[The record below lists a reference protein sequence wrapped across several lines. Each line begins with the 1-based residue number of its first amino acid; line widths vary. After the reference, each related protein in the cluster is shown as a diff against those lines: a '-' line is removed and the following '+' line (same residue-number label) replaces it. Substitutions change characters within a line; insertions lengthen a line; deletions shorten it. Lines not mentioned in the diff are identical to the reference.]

1 MVFDMNNLTFLD
13 TAFQEFQCQ
22 LIQGRGCGDS
32 FSGLDCATDDNFVN
46 YTCELNIDIQNETAY
61 TCSACNTTDV
71 GGNNTLCAPFLKLNM
86 VTIIFE
92 SALKNLWLRLPSLFC
107 DLDTLFCYTETRN
120 RTLYIDAFNE
130 TSVLS
135 AVETFQCS
143 YDFRNITEKV
153 VDKAGYDWSFLF
165 VIVFIIAGGVGNI
178 LVCLAVCLDKRLQNV
193 TNYFLLSLAI
203 ADLLVSLFVM
213 PMGAIPGFLGYW
225 PLGVVWCNVYVT
237 CDVLACSASIMHMC
251 FISIGRYLGIRN
263 PLKSRHHSTKRV
275 VVIKIALVWLLSM
288 FVSSSITVLGLI
300 NRSNIM
306 PTPDLCVINNRLFWI
321 FGSLV
326 AFYIPMLTMVVS
338 FALTV
343 QLLKRQAR
351 LAATP
356 VPGGTQRRQC
366 GGFDNGPSQGVRRV
380 GVRSSPDLSPNRTV
394 SRQLTWRIT
403 STSRTQRNKVGMSVS
418 HPQLSY
424 MNGCGGTGSSG
435 QRRGRD
441 VATQTPPSIA
451 AETRRARLRP
461 LKLTLAAPNALTL
474 RFLAN
479 RKKGRSLSANAV
491 ANEQKATKVLGLVF
505 FTFVL
510 CWAPFFLLNI
520 LFAACP
526 ACIVPEHVVDICL
539 WLGYVSSTI
548 NPIIYTVFNRTFRA
562 AFLRLLR
569 CHCTRRGRCTRYRS
583 TGSTRGASQLCAR
596 SALPLA
602 ISLRPSALAPQS
614 PAAPDTTETVLIEQ
628 PIGNFNIRRSIV
640 STLGI
645 SDSEA

>member
-1 MVFDMNNLTFLD
+1 MDMTNITFLD
-13 TAFQEFQCQ
+13 TALQEFQCR
-22 LIQGRGCGDS
+22 LIRGRGCGETS
-32 FSGLDCATDDNFVN
+32 TGLDCGTDGITLN
-46 YTCELNIDIQNETAY
+46 YTCQLNIDIQNETSY
-61 TCSACNTTDV
+61 TCFTCNGSNASSND
-71 GGNNTLCAPFLKLNM
+71 TLCSPVLKLSLM
-86 VTIIFE
+86 TIIFE
-92 SALKNLWLRLPSLFC
+92 SALKSLWLRIPTFDFC
-107 DLDTLFCYTETRN
+107 DLDSLLCFSETHN
-120 RTLYIDAFNE
+120 RTLYIDVAND
-130 TSVLS
+130 TSVLDV
-135 AVETFQCS
+135 VETFQCN
-143 YDFRNITEKV
+143 YDFRNVTETALGGKV
-153 VDKAGYDWSFLF
+153 GYDWSFLF
-165 VIVFIIAGGVGNI
+165 VILFIVAGGVGNI

-213 PMGAIPGFLGYW
+213 PMGAIPGFLG
-225 PLGVVWCNVYVT
+225 
-237 CDVLACSASIMHMC
+237 
-251 FISIGRYLGIRN
+251 
-263 PLKSRHHSTKRV
+263 
-275 VVIKIALVWLLSM
+275 
-288 FVSSSITVLGLI
+288 LI
-300 NRSNIM
+300 NRTNIM
-306 PTPDLCVINNRLFWI
+306 PTPELCVINNRLFWI

-366 GGFDNGPSQGVRRV
+366 GGYDNGPTQGMRRI

-394 SRQLTWRIT
+394 TRQLTWRIT
-403 STSRTQRNKVGMSVS
+403 SAARNQRNKVGMSVS

-424 MNGCGGTGSSG
+424 MNGCGGPGSG
-435 QRRGRD
+435 PRRGRD

-461 LKLTLAAPNALTL
+461 LRLTLATPNALTLRYGCGYTAQRRGCDVASQTPSSIAAETRRARLGPLKLTLVSPNALTL

-583 TGSTRGASQLCAR
+583 VGSTRGASQLCAR

-602 ISLRPSALAPQS
+602 ISLRPSGIPTSS
-614 PAAPDTTETVLIEQ
+614 PAAPETTETVLIE
-628 PIGNFNIRRSIV
+628 PPLGEFNIRY
-640 STLGI
+640 
-645 SDSEA
+645 

>member
-1 MVFDMNNLTFLD
+1 MTNFSTVNPTLD
-13 TAFQEFQCQ
+13 DLKCQ
-22 LIQGRGCGDS
+22 LISTGSCVNETLS
-32 FSGLDCATDDNFVN
+32 SGLECISDANSID
-46 YTCELNIDIQNETAY
+46 YSCELNLYFQDETSY
-61 TCSACNTTDV
+61 NCFQCSNNSLDKKSNNTSCNTR
-71 GGNNTLCAPFLKLNM
+71 LKLKMMSILYEN
-86 VTIIFE
+86 
-92 SALKNLWLRLPSLFC
+92 ALKRLWLKIPDFGVC
-107 DLDTLFCYTETRN
+107 EWDTLFCYDDFSN
-120 RTLYIDAFNE
+120 RTFYIDTVGGIVNN
-130 TSVLS
+130 SLYN
-135 AVETFQCS
+135 TFQCQWGLGNETGDVGEVT
-143 YDFRNITEKV
+143 YE
-153 VDKAGYDWSFLF
+153 WSFLF
-165 VIVFIIAGGVGNI
+165 VILFIVAGGVGNI

-263 PLKSRHHSTKRV
+263 PLKSRHHSTKRL

-288 FVSSSITVLGLI
+288 LVSSSITVLGII
-300 NRSNIM
+300 NRTNIM
-306 PTPDLCVINNRLFWI
+306 PTPDLCVINNRLFWV

-326 AFYIPMLTMVVS
+326 AFYIPMLMMVVS

-351 LAATP
+351 LAANP

-366 GGFDNGPSQGVRRV
+366 GGYDNGPLQCVRRL
-380 GVRSSPDLSPNRTV
+380 GARSPELSPDV
-394 SRQLTWRIT
+394 ASRQMTWRVT
-403 STSRTQRNKVGMSVS
+403 STSRSQRNKIGMSTT

-424 MNGCGGTGSSG
+424 MNGCSNNTSSVSS
-435 QRRGRD
+435 RRNRD
-441 VATQTPPSIA
+441 VATQTPPSIS
-451 AETRRARLRP
+451 AETRRARLNP
-461 LKLTLAAPNALTL
+461 LKISLAAPNALSL
-474 RFLAN
+474 RFLAS
-479 RKKGRSLSANAV
+479 RKKDRSMSANAV

-520 LFAACP
+520 LFASCP

-569 CHCTRRGRCTRYRS
+569 CHCSRRGRCTRYRS
-583 TGSTRGASQLCAR
+583 VNSTRGASQLCAR

-602 ISLRPSALAPQS
+602 ISLRPSAMPTTTPPKQE
-614 PAAPDTTETVLIEQ
+614 TTETVLIEPQ
-628 PIGNFNIRRSIV
+628 
-640 STLGI
+640 LG
-645 SDSEA
+645 DYKMRY

>member
-1 MVFDMNNLTFLD
+1 MLRDMTNFTWLD
-13 TAFQEFQCQ
+13 TAYQEFPCR
-22 LIQGRGCGDS
+22 LIRGTGCGEI
-32 FSGLDCATDDNFVN
+32 FTGLDCSTDGSNLN
-46 YTCELNIDIQNETAY
+46 YTCELNIDLQNETSY
-61 TCSACNTTDV
+61 TCFSCSNANS
-71 GGNNTLCAPFLKLNM
+71 NNTLCSPVVKLSL

-92 SALKNLWLRLPSLFC
+92 SALKSLWLRVPSFDFC
-107 DLDTLFCYTETRN
+107 DLNTILCFSERHN
-120 RTLYIDAFNE
+120 RTLYEYIDVTNE
-130 TSVLS
+130 SS
-135 AVETFQCS
+135 ALDVIETFQCN
-143 YDFRNITEKV
+143 YDFRNVTDMTMEYKV
-153 VDKAGYDWSFLF
+153 KYDWSFLF

-300 NRSNIM
+300 NRTNIM
-306 PTPDLCVINNRLFWI
+306 PTPELCVINNRLFWI

-366 GGFDNGPSQGVRRV
+366 GGFDQPNQGMRRV

-394 SRQLTWRIT
+394 TRQLTWRIT
-403 STSRTQRNKVGMSVS
+403 STTRSQSNKVGMSVS
-418 HPQLSY
+418 HPHLSFV
-424 MNGCGGTGSSG
+424 NGCGGPGSG
-435 QRRGRD
+435 ARRGRD
-441 VATQTPPSIA
+441 VATQTPISVA

-461 LKLTLAAPNALTL
+461 LKFNLATPNALSL

-479 RKKGRSLSANAV
+479 RKKDRSLSANAV

-569 CHCTRRGRCTRYRS
+569 CHCTRRGRCTRYHS
-583 TGSTRGASQLCAR
+583 VTSTRGASQLCAR

-602 ISLRPSALAPQS
+602 ISLRPSGMPSSS
-614 PAAPDTTETVLIEQ
+614 PAIPDTTETVLMDP
-628 PIGNFNIRRSIV
+628 PIGEFNIRY
-640 STLGI
+640 
-645 SDSEA
+645 

>member
-1 MVFDMNNLTFLD
+1 MNITFLD
-13 TAFQEFQCQ
+13 LFLEDLKCRFTADS
-22 LIQGRGCGDS
+22 GCGNAL
-32 FSGLDCATDDNFVN
+32 SGLDCGRSNTTLD
-46 YTCELNIDIQNETAY
+46 YYCELNQDTQNETTY
-61 TCSACNTTDV
+61 NCSRCI
-71 GGNNTLCAPFLKLNM
+71 NNTLDFNINYTVCDNRFKLKMLSH
-86 VTIIFE
+86 IFE
-92 SALKNLWLRLPSLFC
+92 SAMKNLWLRLPEYEIC
-107 DLDTLFCYTETRN
+107 DRDTLFCYDGYD
-120 RTLYIDAFNE
+120 RTLYIDVNDSDFN
-130 TSVLS
+130 SS
-135 AVETFQCS
+135 AIEPFQCKWNVKN
-143 YDFRNITEKV
+143 FTRNLSV
-153 VDKAGYDWSFLF
+153 AVGYEWSFLF
-165 VIVFIIAGGVGNI
+165 VILFIIAGGVGNI

-288 FVSSSITVLGLI
+288 FVSSSITVLGII
-300 NRSNIM
+300 NRTNIM
-306 PTPDLCVINNRLFWI
+306 PTPELCVINNRLFWV

-326 AFYIPMLTMVVS
+326 AFYIPMLMMVVS

-343 QLLKRQAR
+343 QLLKRQAL

-366 GGFDNGPSQGVRRV
+366 GGFDNGPSQGPRRI
-380 GVRSSPDLSPNRTV
+380 GAKSSPDSSPGGNV
-394 SRQLTWRIT
+394 SRQMTWRIT
-403 STSRTQRNKVGMSVS
+403 STTRAQRNKIGMSVS
-418 HPQLSY
+418 NPQLSY
-424 MNGCGGTGSSG
+424 MNGCGNGSGSG
-435 QRRGRD
+435 GSRRGRD
-441 VATQTPPSIA
+441 VGTQTPLSIA

-461 LKLTLAAPNALTL
+461 LKLAIAPPNALNL
-474 RFLAN
+474 RFLTN
-479 RKKGRSLSANAV
+479 RKKARSLSANAV

-520 LFAACP
+520 LFASCP
-526 ACIVPEHVVDICL
+526 ACIVPDHVVNVCL
-539 WLGYVSSTI
+539 WLGYMSSTI

-562 AFLRLLR
+562 AFLRLLKCHCSR
-569 CHCTRRGRCTRYRS
+569 RGHCTRYMS
-583 TGSTRGASQLCAR
+583 VGSTRGASQLCAR

-602 ISLRPSALAPQS
+602 ISLRPSVIPPPSTQG
-614 PAAPDTTETVLIEQ
+614 TTESVLIEA
-628 PIGNFNIRRSIV
+628 PLPGFNMRY
-640 STLGI
+640 
-645 SDSEA
+645 

>member
-1 MVFDMNNLTFLD
+1 MSVVMSNFTDID
-13 TAFQEFQCQ
+13 TALQDIRCR
-22 LIQGRGCGDS
+22 LTQGIGCGDLS
-32 FSGLDCATDDNFVN
+32 YGLDCGEQSIKYN
-46 YTCELNIDIQNETAY
+46 CELNIDIQNETSY
-61 TCSACNTTDV
+61 TCSQC
-71 GGNNTLCAPFLKLNM
+71 NNTMDFDSNSTLCSTRFKLNM
-86 VTIIFE
+86 VTFEYE
-92 SALKNLWLRLPSLFC
+92 SALKNLWLQIPSDSC
-107 DLDTLFCYTETRN
+107 SWDTLFCYNENFN
-120 RTLYIDAFNE
+120 RTLYIDVFNQSFKNSLE
-130 TSVLS
+130 ES
-135 AVETFQCS
+135 FQCNWGFS
-143 YDFRNITEKV
+143 NNTGIIDNN
-153 VDKAGYDWSFLF
+153 AGYDWSFLF
-165 VIVFIIAGGVGNI
+165 VILFIVAGGVGNI

-288 FVSSSITVLGLI
+288 VVSSSITVLGLI

-326 AFYIPMLTMVVS
+326 AFYIPMLTMVIS

-366 GGFDNGPSQGVRRV
+366 GGFDNGPIQGVRRI
-380 GVRSSPDLSPNRTV
+380 GARSSPDLSPNRSV
-394 SRQLTWRIT
+394 SRQLTWRVT
-403 STSRTQRNKVGMSVS
+403 SASRQQRNKIGMSVS
-418 HPQLSY
+418 NPQLSY
-424 MNGCGGTGSSG
+424 MNGCGSGSSSG
-435 QRRGRD
+435 GSRRGRD
-441 VATQTPPSIA
+441 VATQTPHSIA

-461 LKLTLAAPNALTL
+461 LKLTLAAPNALSL

-520 LFAACP
+520 LFASCP

-569 CHCTRRGRCTRYRS
+569 CHCSRRGRCTRYHS
-583 TGSTRGASQLCAR
+583 VGSTRGASQLCAR

-602 ISLRPSALAPQS
+602 ISLRPTGLSTPS
-614 PAAPDTTETVLIEQ
+614 PGTQDSTETILMEA
-628 PIGNFNIRRSIV
+628 PLGGFNLRY
-640 STLGI
+640 
-645 SDSEA
+645 

>member
-1 MVFDMNNLTFLD
+1 MDMTNITFLD
-13 TAFQEFQCQ
+13 TALQEFQCR
-22 LIQGRGCGDS
+22 LIRGRGCGETS
-32 FSGLDCATDDNFVN
+32 TGLDCGTDGITLN
-46 YTCELNIDIQNETAY
+46 YTCQLNIDIQNETSY
-61 TCSACNTTDV
+61 TCFTCNGSNASSND
-71 GGNNTLCAPFLKLNM
+71 TLCSPVLKLSLM
-86 VTIIFE
+86 TIIFE
-92 SALKNLWLRLPSLFC
+92 SALKSLWLRIPTFDFC
-107 DLDTLFCYTETRN
+107 DLDSLLCFSETHN
-120 RTLYIDAFNE
+120 RTLYIDVAND
-130 TSVLS
+130 TSVLDV
-135 AVETFQCS
+135 VETFQCN
-143 YDFRNITEKV
+143 YDFRNVTETALGGKV
-153 VDKAGYDWSFLF
+153 GYDWSFLF
-165 VIVFIIAGGVGNI
+165 VILFIVAGGVGNI

-300 NRSNIM
+300 NRTNIM
-306 PTPDLCVINNRLFWI
+306 PTPELCVINNRLFWI

-366 GGFDNGPSQGVRRV
+366 GGYDNGPTQGMRRI

-394 SRQLTWRIT
+394 TRQLTWRIT
-403 STSRTQRNKVGMSVS
+403 SAARNQRNKVGMSVS

-424 MNGCGGTGSSG
+424 MNGCGGPGSG
-435 QRRGRD
+435 PRRGRD

-461 LKLTLAAPNALTL
+461 LRLTLATPNALTL

-583 TGSTRGASQLCAR
+583 VGSTRGASQLCAR

-602 ISLRPSALAPQS
+602 ISLRPSGIPTSS
-614 PAAPDTTETVLIEQ
+614 PAAPETTETVLIE
-628 PIGNFNIRRSIV
+628 PPLGEFNIRY
-640 STLGI
+640 
-645 SDSEA
+645 

>member
-1 MVFDMNNLTFLD
+1 
-13 TAFQEFQCQ
+13 
-22 LIQGRGCGDS
+22 
-32 FSGLDCATDDNFVN
+32 
-46 YTCELNIDIQNETAY
+46 
-61 TCSACNTTDV
+61 
-71 GGNNTLCAPFLKLNM
+71 
-86 VTIIFE
+86 
-92 SALKNLWLRLPSLFC
+92 
-107 DLDTLFCYTETRN
+107 
-120 RTLYIDAFNE
+120 
-130 TSVLS
+130 
-135 AVETFQCS
+135 
-143 YDFRNITEKV
+143 
-153 VDKAGYDWSFLF
+153 
-165 VIVFIIAGGVGNI
+165 
-178 LVCLAVCLDKRLQNV
+178 
-193 TNYFLLSLAI
+193 
-203 ADLLVSLFVM
+203 
-213 PMGAIPGFLGYW
+213 
-225 PLGVVWCNVYVT
+225 
-237 CDVLACSASIMHMC
+237 
-251 FISIGRYLGIRN
+251 
-263 PLKSRHHSTKRV
+263 
-275 VVIKIALVWLLSM
+275 
-288 FVSSSITVLGLI
+288 
-300 NRSNIM
+300 M

-366 GGFDNGPSQGVRRV
+366 GGYDNGPTQGMRRV

-394 SRQLTWRIT
+394 TRQLTWRIT
-403 STSRTQRNKVGMSVS
+403 SATRAQRNKVGMSVS

-435 QRRGRD
+435 SRRGRD

-602 ISLRPSALAPQS
+602 ISLRPSGLQSSS
-614 PAAPDTTETVLIEQ
+614 PAAADTTETVLIEQ
-628 PIGNFNIRRSIV
+628 PLGDFNIRY
-640 STLGI
+640 
-645 SDSEA
+645 

>member
-1 MVFDMNNLTFLD
+1 MTNYTYLYTSIPDLTCHL
-13 TAFQEFQCQ
+13 TTQQA
-22 LIQGRGCGDS
+22 CGDVS
-32 FSGLDCATDDNFVN
+32 PGIDCDAGPNSVFFN
-46 YTCELNIDIQNETAY
+46 CKLNIDIQNETSYSCNASLNDTMDPYNY
-61 TCSACNTTDV
+61 TLCNT
-71 GGNNTLCAPFLKLNM
+71 GFKLNM
-86 VTIIFE
+86 YTVIFE
-92 SALKNLWLRLPSLFC
+92 SALKSLWLRLPSFDYCEWNELLCSSDF
-107 DLDTLFCYTETRN
+107 N
-120 RTLYIDAFNE
+120 RTLYIDVSNN
-130 TSVLS
+130 SVGNDT
-135 AVETFQCS
+135 EEKFQCS
-143 YDFRNITEKV
+143 WNIRNITENGGEKSQ
-153 VDKAGYDWSFLF
+153 YDWSFLF
-165 VIVFIIAGGVGNI
+165 VILFIVAGGVGNI

-275 VVIKIALVWLLSM
+275 VLIKIALVWLLSM

-300 NRSNIM
+300 NRTNIM
-306 PTPDLCVINNRLFWI
+306 PTPDLCVINNRFFWI

-356 VPGGTQRRQC
+356 VPGGMQRRQC
-366 GGFDNGPSQGVRRV
+366 GGFDNGPMQGVRRT
-380 GVRSSPDLSPNRTV
+380 GTKSSPDLSPGTSV
-394 SRQLTWRIT
+394 TRQLTWRVT
-403 STSRTQRNKVGMSVS
+403 STSRTSRNKVGMSVS

-424 MNGCGGTGSSG
+424 MNGCGSGSSG
-435 QRRGRD
+435 SGRRGRD
-441 VATQTPPSIA
+441 VATQTPLSIA

-461 LKLTLAAPNALTL
+461 LKLTLAAPTALTS

-510 CWAPFFLLNI
+510 CWAPFFLLNM
-520 LFAACP
+520 LFASCP

-548 NPIIYTVFNRTFRA
+548 NPIIYTVFNKTFRG

-569 CHCTRRGRCTRYRS
+569 CHCNRRGRCTRYRS
-583 TGSTRGASQLCAR
+583 VGSTRGASQLCAR

-602 ISLRPSALAPQS
+602 ISLRPSGMHTSTPTGQE
-614 PAAPDTTETVLIEQ
+614 TTETVLIEA
-628 PIGNFNIRRSIV
+628 PMDYNVRY
-640 STLGI
+640 
-645 SDSEA
+645 

>member
-1 MVFDMNNLTFLD
+1 MNITYLD
-13 TAFQEFQCQ
+13 
-22 LIQGRGCGDS
+22 LILEDLKCHLAAGIGCGNETNT
-32 FSGLDCATDDNFVN
+32 GLQCGKGHVADYF
-46 YTCELNIDIQNETAY
+46 CELNIDVQNETTYSCFRCSNNSLDHNINY
-61 TCSACNTTDV
+61 TVCNTR
-71 GGNNTLCAPFLKLNM
+71 FKLNM
-86 VTIIFE
+86 FSAIFE
-92 SALKNLWLRLPSLFC
+92 SAVKSLWLKLPAFDVC
-107 DLDTLFCYTETRN
+107 EWDTLFCFN
-120 RTLYIDAFNE
+120 DSPDRTLYTDANYSDFNR
-130 TSVLS
+130 SDI
-135 AVETFQCS
+135 ETFQCTWNIK
-143 YDFRNITEKV
+143 NITDNV
-153 VDKAGYDWSFLF
+153 TVAAGYEWSFLF
-165 VIVFIIAGGVGNI
+165 VILFIIAGGVGNI

-288 FVSSSITVLGLI
+288 FVSSSITVLGII
-300 NRSNIM
+300 NRTNIM
-306 PTPDLCVINNRLFWI
+306 PTPDLCVINNRLFWV

-326 AFYIPMLTMVVS
+326 AFYIPMLMMVVS

-343 QLLKRQAR
+343 QLLKRQAL

-366 GGFDNGPSQGVRRV
+366 GGFDTGPGLGPRRIAAK
-380 GVRSSPDLSPNRTV
+380 SSPDLSPRSNM
-394 SRQLTWRIT
+394 SRQMTWRVT
-403 STSRTQRNKVGMSVS
+403 SSTRSQRNKIGMSVS
-418 HPQLSY
+418 NPQLSY
-424 MNGCGGTGSSG
+424 MNGCGNGSGSGSS
-435 QRRGRD
+435 RRGRD

-461 LKLTLAAPNALTL
+461 LKLTLAPPNALNL
-474 RFLAN
+474 RFLTN

-520 LFAACP
+520 LFASCP
-526 ACIVPEHVVDICL
+526 ACIVPEHIVNVCL

-562 AFLRLLR
+562 AFLRLLKCHCSR
-569 CHCTRRGRCTRYRS
+569 RGHCTRYMS
-583 TGSTRGASQLCAR
+583 VGSTRGASQLCAR

-602 ISLRPSALAPQS
+602 ISLRPSVVTSSS
-614 PAAPDTTETVLIEQ
+614 PATRETTESVLIEA
-628 PIGNFNIRRSIV
+628 PLSGYNMRY
-640 STLGI
+640 
-645 SDSEA
+645 

>member
-1 MVFDMNNLTFLD
+1 MTNITSELEHLK
-13 TAFQEFQCQ
+13 CK
-22 LIQGRGCGDS
+22 LL
-32 FSGLDCATDDNFVN
+32 SGPSCADEITHGLECSQNVTLLYN
-46 YTCELNIDIQNETAY
+46 CELNLDAQNETSY
-61 TCSACNTTDV
+61 TCAGCTV
-71 GGNNTLCAPFLKLNM
+71 GNSSDGAPCEFRLNLM
-86 VTIIFE
+86 TVVFE
-92 SALKNLWLRLPSLFC
+92 NALKNLWVKLPDYLCDWNDLVCFHDSMRTYSVTNDSL
-107 DLDTLFCYTETRN
+107 
-120 RTLYIDAFNE
+120 
-130 TSVLS
+130 SVFES
-135 AVETFQCS
+135 FQCNWN
-143 YDFRNITEKV
+143 DNFTNGV
-153 VDKAGYDWSFLF
+153 VGVEARYEWTFLF
-165 VIVFIIAGGVGNI
+165 VILFIVAGGLGNI

-275 VVIKIALVWLLSM
+275 VLIKIALVWLLSM
-288 FVSSSITVLGLI
+288 IVSSSITVLGLI
-300 NRSNIM
+300 NKQNIM
-306 PTPDLCVINNRLFWI
+306 PTPELCVINNRLFWV

-326 AFYIPMLTMVVS
+326 AFYIPMLMMVVS

-356 VPGGTQRRQC
+356 VPGGAQRRQC
-366 GGFDNGPSQGVRRV
+366 GAFDNGPSQVIRRTNA
-380 GVRSSPDLSPNRTV
+380 RSSPDLSPAAVSRHMTWRVTTV
-394 SRQLTWRIT
+394 S
-403 STSRTQRNKVGMSVS
+403 SRPQRNKIGMSVS

-424 MNGCGGTGSSG
+424 MNGCNGNGTGAGGSKKG
-435 QRRGRD
+435 KD
-441 VATQTPPSIA
+441 VATQTPANIS
-451 AETRRARLRP
+451 AETRRAKLKP
-461 LKLTLAAPNALTL
+461 LKIAPNALAL
-474 RFLAN
+474 RFLTN
-479 RKKGRSLSANAV
+479 RKKDRSLSANAV

-520 LFAACP
+520 LFASCP

-569 CHCTRRGRCTRYRS
+569 CHCSRRGRCTLYRS
-583 TGSTRGASQLCAR
+583 VGSTRGASQLCAR

-602 ISLRPSALAPQS
+602 ISLRPSAMPSAQ
-614 PAAPDTTETVLIEQ
+614 AGHDTTETVLMESRM
-628 PIGNFNIRRSIV
+628 GDFNVRY
-640 STLGI
+640 
-645 SDSEA
+645 

>member
-1 MVFDMNNLTFLD
+1 MRTDMTNYTYVD
-13 TAFQEFQCQ
+13 TLQDLRCQ
-22 LIQGRGCGDS
+22 LYSGRGCGDS
-32 FSGLDCATDDNFVN
+32 YYGIDCSTDEYVAYNCD
-46 YTCELNIDIQNETAY
+46 LNIDIQNETSY
-61 TCSACNTTDV
+61 SCRSCFNTTLDPNS
-71 GGNNTLCAPFLKLNM
+71 NNTLCSSGFKLNM
-86 VTIIFE
+86 LSVVFE
-92 SALKNLWLRLPSLFC
+92 NALRSMWLRLPTTIC
-107 DLDTLFCYTETRN
+107 DLDLICFNDNFN
-120 RTLYIDAFNE
+120 RTLFIDGLNE
-130 TSVLS
+130 TVESRAIDTYQCNLNYGNVTEEVL
-135 AVETFQCS
+135 TG
-143 YDFRNITEKV
+143 K
-153 VDKAGYDWSFLF
+153 GYDWSFLF
-165 VIVFIIAGGVGNI
+165 VILFIVAGGVGNI

-263 PLKSRHHSTKRV
+263 PLKSRHHSTKRL

-288 FVSSSITVLGLI
+288 VVSSSITVLGLI
-300 NRSNIM
+300 NRTNIM
-306 PTPDLCVINNRLFWI
+306 PTEDLCVINNRLFWI

-326 AFYIPMLTMVVS
+326 AFYIPMLMMVVS

-366 GGFDNGPSQGVRRV
+366 GGFDNGPLQGVRRI
-380 GVRSSPDLSPNRTV
+380 GARSSPDLSPGRSV

-403 STSRTQRNKVGMSVS
+403 STSRSQRNKIGMSVS

-424 MNGCGGTGSSG
+424 MNGCGGGNVSG
-435 QRRGRD
+435 NKRGRD

-520 LFAACP
+520 LFASCP

-583 TGSTRGASQLCAR
+583 VGSTRGASQLCAR

-602 ISLRPSALAPQS
+602 ISLRPSGLSTPS
-614 PAAPDTTETVLIEQ
+614 PAAQETTETVLIEA
-628 PIGNFNIRRSIV
+628 PLADYNMRY
-640 STLGI
+640 
-645 SDSEA
+645 

>member
-1 MVFDMNNLTFLD
+1 MLNYTFYEETFTSSISTLKELSCRLVKGYAD
-13 TAFQEFQCQ
+13 
-22 LIQGRGCGDS
+22 CGDAIA
-32 FSGLDCATDDNFVN
+32 GLDCRIDNGTDDDNRFFS
-46 YTCELNIDIQNETAY
+46 CELNIDFQNETSYSCNSCNESAPLAADGNF
-61 TCSACNTTDV
+61 TLCSA
-71 GGNNTLCAPFLKLNM
+71 GFKLNM
-86 VTIIFE
+86 LTVIFE
-92 SALKNLWLRLPSLFC
+92 NALKSLWVRLPNFLEC
-107 DLDTLFCYTETRN
+107 DFSVSNIVQCFSDNYYIVNQTLHFDDNLTFPSDN
-120 RTLYIDAFNE
+120 N
-130 TSVLS
+130 SVY
-135 AVETFQCS
+135 ENFQCS
-143 YDFRNITEKV
+143 WNGSDELADLTSP
-153 VDKAGYDWSFLF
+153 KAEYDWIFLF
-165 VIVFIIAGGVGNI
+165 VILFIVAGGVGNI

-225 PLGVVWCNVYVT
+225 PLGVAWCNVYVT

-288 FVSSSITVLGLI
+288 VVSSSITVLGMI
-300 NRSNIM
+300 NRHNIM

-326 AFYIPMLTMVVS
+326 AFYVPMLMMVVA

-343 QLLKRQAR
+343 QLLKRQAI

-356 VPGGTQRRQC
+356 VPGGMQRRLC
-366 GGFDNGPSQGVRRV
+366 GYDSGPGQGMRR
-380 GVRSSPDLSPNRTV
+380 GGARSSPDLSPRARSS
-394 SRQLTWRIT
+394 SRQMTWRVT
-403 STSRTQRNKVGMSVS
+403 TTRAQRNKISISSS
-418 HPQLSY
+418 HPALSY
-424 MNGCGGTGSSG
+424 MNGGSNPG
-435 QRRGRD
+435 PRRGRD
-441 VATQTPPSIA
+441 VATQTPPSIV

-461 LKLTLAAPNALTL
+461 LKLAIVAPNALSL
-474 RFLAN
+474 RFLA
-479 RKKGRSLSANAV
+479 KKKDRSLSANAV

-526 ACIVPEHVVDICL
+526 ACVVPEHVVDICL

-548 NPIIYTVFNRTFRA
+548 NPVIYTVFNRTFRA

-569 CHCTRRGRCTRYRS
+569 CHCSRRGRCTRYRS
-583 TGSTRGASQLCAR
+583 AGSTRGASQLCAR

-602 ISLRPSALAPQS
+602 ISLRGV
-614 PAAPDTTETVLIEQ
+614 AAPAQPDTAETCVD
-628 PIGNFNIRRSIV
+628 PPDANDRY
-640 STLGI
+640 
-645 SDSEA
+645 

>member
-1 MVFDMNNLTFLD
+1 MTNSTYSLQDLNCRLVP
-13 TAFQEFQCQ
+13 
-22 LIQGRGCGDS
+22 GVGCGNS
-32 FSGLDCATDDNFVN
+32 TYLGFNCHGGYTDTLTDF
-46 YTCELNIDIQNETAY
+46 TCDLNLDIQNETVYSCHSCLNDTLGFAN
-61 TCSACNTTDV
+61 S
-71 GGNNTLCAPFLKLNM
+71 TLCHAGLQLNL
-86 VTIIFE
+86 VTAIFE
-92 SALKNLWLRLPSLFC
+92 SALKTMWLRLPITDFCEWDSLYCFSNG
-107 DLDTLFCYTETRN
+107 FN
-120 RTLYIDAFNE
+120 RTLIVKDG
-130 TSVLS
+130 SVS
-135 AVETFQCS
+135 SIEAYQCS
-143 YDFRNITEKV
+143 WNFRNNTGDVIGPKN
-153 VDKAGYDWSFLF
+153 YDWSFLF
-165 VIVFIIAGGVGNI
+165 VILFIVAGGVGNI

-300 NRSNIM
+300 NKTNIM
-306 PTPDLCVINNRLFWI
+306 PTPELCVINNRLFWI

-366 GGFDNGPSQGVRRV
+366 GGFDNVPMQGVRRI
-380 GVRSSPDLSPNRTV
+380 GARSSPDLSPSTSV
-394 SRQLTWRIT
+394 SRQLTWRVT
-403 STSRTQRNKVGMSVS
+403 SATRAQRNKIGVSVS

-424 MNGCGGTGSSG
+424 MNGCGAGGPN

-451 AETRRARLRP
+451 AETRRARLMP
-461 LKLTLAAPNALTL
+461 IKINLATSNALTL

-510 CWAPFFLLNI
+510 CWAPFFLLNM
-520 LFAACP
+520 LFASCP

-548 NPIIYTVFNRTFRA
+548 NPIIYTVFNRTFRG

-569 CHCTRRGRCTRYRS
+569 CHCNRRGRCTRYRS
-583 TGSTRGASQLCAR
+583 GGSTRGASQLCAR

-602 ISLRPSALAPQS
+602 SLSDLQPCPPIPQEIMK
-614 PAAPDTTETVLIEQ
+614 PPKLC
-628 PIGNFNIRRSIV
+628 
-640 STLGI
+640 
-645 SDSEA
+645 

>member
-1 MVFDMNNLTFLD
+1 MVFDMNNLTFLES
-13 TAFQEFQCQ
+13 AFQEFQCH
-22 LIQGRGCGDS
+22 LIQGPGCGES
-32 FSGLDCATDDNFVN
+32 HSGLDCSTDDTFIN
-46 YTCELNIDIQNETAY
+46 YTCELNIDIQNETSY
-61 TCSACNTTDV
+61 SCTSCNTT
-71 GGNNTLCAPFLKLNM
+71 NANSNHTMCSPYLKLNM
-86 VTIIFE
+86 FTIIFE
-92 SALKNLWLRLPSLFC
+92 SALKNLWLRLPNFFC

-120 RTLYIDAFNE
+120 RTLYID
-130 TSVLS
+130 VLNDTPVLGV
-135 AVETFQCS
+135 VESFQCS
-143 YDFRNITEKV
+143 YDFRNVTEKV
-153 VDKAGYDWSFLF
+153 VDKVGYDWSFLF

-300 NRSNIM
+300 NRTNIM

-366 GGFDNGPSQGVRRV
+366 GGYDNGPSQGMRRV

-394 SRQLTWRIT
+394 TRQLTWRIT
-403 STSRTQRNKVGMSVS
+403 SATRSQRNKVGMSVS

-435 QRRGRD
+435 PRRGRD

-526 ACIVPEHVVDICL
+526 GCIVPEHVVDICL

-602 ISLRPSALAPQS
+602 ISLRPSALPTSS
-614 PAAPDTTETVLIEQ
+614 PAQPDTTETVLIEQ
-628 PIGNFNIRRSIV
+628 PIGDFNIRY
-640 STLGI
+640 
-645 SDSEA
+645 

>member
-1 MVFDMNNLTFLD
+1 MRFPAMRNFTYLD
-13 TAFQEFQCQ
+13 STVDDLKCQ
-22 LIQGRGCGDS
+22 LISGKSCVNEPVS
-32 FSGLDCATDDNFVN
+32 SGLECISYGNSIDFN
-46 YTCELNIDIQNETAY
+46 CELNLDIQNETSY
-61 TCSACNTTDV
+61 SCFKCSNDTLDTYINDTLCNTR
-71 GGNNTLCAPFLKLNM
+71 FKLNM
-86 VTIIFE
+86 MSVLFE
-92 SALKNLWLRLPSLFC
+92 SALKKLWLRIPELGVC
-107 DLDTLFCYTETRN
+107 DWSTLFCYDDISN
-120 RTLYIDAFNE
+120 RTLYIDGFNDSSKNIVYE
-130 TSVLS
+130 NY
-135 AVETFQCS
+135 QCRWD
-143 YDFRNITEKV
+143 YDNGTRERIGS
-153 VDKAGYDWSFLF
+153 DAGYEWSFLF
-165 VIVFIIAGGVGNI
+165 VILFIVAGGVGNI

-263 PLKSRHHSTKRV
+263 PLKSRHHSTKRL

-288 FVSSSITVLGLI
+288 FVSSSITVLGII
-300 NRSNIM
+300 NKTNIM
-306 PTPDLCVINNRLFWI
+306 PTPDLCVINNRLFWV

-326 AFYIPMLTMVVS
+326 AFYIPMLMMVVS

-356 VPGGTQRRQC
+356 VPGGMQRRQC
-366 GGFDNGPSQGVRRV
+366 GGFDNGSLQCVRRL
-380 GVRSSPDLSPNRTV
+380 GARSSPDLSPGTNV
-394 SRQLTWRIT
+394 SRQLTWRVT
-403 STSRTQRNKVGMSVS
+403 STTRTQRNKIGMSVS
-418 HPQLSY
+418 QPQLSY
-424 MNGCGGTGSSG
+424 MNGCGNGTGSG
-435 QRRGRD
+435 AMKRGRD

-451 AETRRARLRP
+451 AETRRARLIP
-461 LKLTLAAPNALTL
+461 LKLTLAAPNALSL

-479 RKKGRSLSANAV
+479 RKKDRSLSANAV

-520 LFAACP
+520 LFASCP

-569 CHCTRRGRCTRYRS
+569 CHCSRRGRCTRYRS
-583 TGSTRGASQLCAR
+583 VGSTRSASQLCAR

-602 ISLRPSALAPQS
+602 ISLRPSAMPTTTPTQE
-614 PAAPDTTETVLIEQ
+614 TTETVLIEPQ
-628 PIGNFNIRRSIV
+628 LSNFKVRY
-640 STLGI
+640 
-645 SDSEA
+645 

>member
-1 MVFDMNNLTFLD
+1 MRLPAMRNFTYLD
-13 TAFQEFQCQ
+13 STVDDLKCQ
-22 LIQGRGCGDS
+22 LISGKSCVNES
-32 FSGLDCATDDNFVN
+32 VSSGLECISYGNSIEFN
-46 YTCELNIDIQNETAY
+46 CELNLDIQNETSY
-61 TCSACNTTDV
+61 SCFKCSNDSLDTNINDTLCNTR
-71 GGNNTLCAPFLKLNM
+71 FKLNM
-86 VTIIFE
+86 MTVLFE
-92 SALKNLWLRLPSLFC
+92 SALKKIWLRIPELGVC
-107 DLDTLFCYTETRN
+107 DWSTLFCYDDVSN
-120 RTLYIDAFNE
+120 RTLYIDGFNE
-130 TSVLS
+130 SSKNIVY
-135 AVETFQCS
+135 ENYQCRWD
-143 YDFRNITEKV
+143 YDNGTRDRV
-153 VDKAGYDWSFLF
+153 YSDAGYEWSFLF
-165 VIVFIIAGGVGNI
+165 VILFIVAGGVGNI

-263 PLKSRHHSTKRV
+263 PLKSRHHSTKRL

-288 FVSSSITVLGLI
+288 FVSSSITVLGII
-300 NRSNIM
+300 NKTNIM
-306 PTPDLCVINNRLFWI
+306 PTPDLCVINNRLFWV

-326 AFYIPMLTMVVS
+326 AFYIPMLMMVIS

-356 VPGGTQRRQC
+356 VPGGMQRRQC
-366 GGFDNGPSQGVRRV
+366 GGFDNGSLQCVRRL
-380 GVRSSPDLSPNRTV
+380 GARSSPDLSPGTNV
-394 SRQLTWRIT
+394 SRQLTWRVT
-403 STSRTQRNKVGMSVS
+403 STTRTQRNKIGMSVS
-418 HPQLSY
+418 QPQLSY
-424 MNGCGGTGSSG
+424 MNGCGNGTGSGSM
-435 QRRGRD
+435 RRGRD

-451 AETRRARLRP
+451 AETRRARLIP
-461 LKLTLAAPNALTL
+461 LKLTLAAPNALSL

-479 RKKGRSLSANAV
+479 RKKDRSLSANAV

-520 LFAACP
+520 LFASCP

-569 CHCTRRGRCTRYRS
+569 CHCSRRGRCTRYLS
-583 TGSTRGASQLCAR
+583 VGSTRGASQLCAR

-602 ISLRPSALAPQS
+602 ISLRPSAMPTTTPTQE
-614 PAAPDTTETVLIEQ
+614 TTETVLIEPQ
-628 PIGNFNIRRSIV
+628 LSNFKVRY
-640 STLGI
+640 
-645 SDSEA
+645 

>member
-1 MVFDMNNLTFLD
+1 MTNITWELEDFQCKLLTGPSCSDDLIPGLECSENVTFLY
-13 TAFQEFQCQ
+13 
-22 LIQGRGCGDS
+22 
-32 FSGLDCATDDNFVN
+32 N
-46 YTCELNIDIQNETAY
+46 CELNLDLQNETSY
-61 TCSACNTTDV
+61 TCVKCSL
-71 GGNNTLCAPFLKLNM
+71 GNNSDATSCDIRLNLM
-86 VTIIFE
+86 TVVYE
-92 SALKNLWLRLPSLFC
+92 NALKNVWLKLPDYLCDWNDLVCLHDSL
-107 DLDTLFCYTETRN
+107 
-120 RTLYIDAFNE
+120 RTYSVTNDSL
-130 TSVLS
+130 SVLES
-135 AVETFQCS
+135 FQCKWN
-143 YDFRNITEKV
+143 YGNVTKDVGVGARYEWT
-153 VDKAGYDWSFLF
+153 FLF
-165 VIVFIIAGGVGNI
+165 VILFIVAGGLGNI

-288 FVSSSITVLGLI
+288 IVSSSITVLGLI
-300 NRSNIM
+300 NKQNIM
-306 PTPDLCVINNRLFWI
+306 PTAELCVINNRFFWV

-326 AFYIPMLTMVVS
+326 AFYIPMLMMVVS

-343 QLLKRQAR
+343 QLLKRQAI

-366 GGFDNGPSQGVRRV
+366 GAFDNGPTQAVRRINA
-380 GVRSSPDLSPNRTV
+380 RSSPDLSPAAVSRHMTWRVTTV
-394 SRQLTWRIT
+394 S
-403 STSRTQRNKVGMSVS
+403 SRSQRNKIGMSVS

-424 MNGCGGTGSSG
+424 MNGCNGNGSGSG
-435 QRRGRD
+435 SRKGRD
-441 VATQTPPSIA
+441 VATQTPASIS
-451 AETRRARLRP
+451 AETRRAKLKP
-461 LKLTLAAPNALTL
+461 LKISLAAPNALSL
-474 RFLAN
+474 RFLTN

-520 LFAACP
+520 LFASCP

-548 NPIIYTVFNRTFRA
+548 NPIIYTIFNRTFRA

-569 CHCTRRGRCTRYRS
+569 CHCSRRGRCTLYRAV
-583 TGSTRGASQLCAR
+583 GSTRGASQLCAR

-602 ISLRPSALAPQS
+602 ISLRPAAMPTTQS
-614 PAAPDTTETVLIEQ
+614 QDTTETVLIE
-628 PIGNFNIRRSIV
+628 PRLDFNVRY
-640 STLGI
+640 
-645 SDSEA
+645 

>member
-1 MVFDMNNLTFLD
+1 MTNYTYINTSQDLRCHLT
-13 TAFQEFQCQ
+13 T
-22 LIQGRGCGDS
+22 GTGCRNTTY
-32 FSGLDCATDDNFVN
+32 SGLDCETDGQSLFYN
-46 YTCELNIDIQNETAY
+46 CELNIDIQNETLY
-61 TCSACNTTDV
+61 SCYACVND
-71 GGNNTLCAPFLKLNM
+71 TLEFVNGSVCNAGFKLNM
-86 VTIIFE
+86 FTVVFE
-92 SALKNLWLRLPSLFC
+92 SALKSLWVRLPNFDVCEWDSL
-107 DLDTLFCYTETRN
+107 LCYSENYN
-120 RTLYIDAFNE
+120 RTLYIDAGNSN
-130 TSVLS
+130 SVNNIVDS
-135 AVETFQCS
+135 FQCGWN
-143 YDFRNITEKV
+143 YRNGSEYSLGSKT
-153 VDKAGYDWSFLF
+153 GYDWSFLF
-165 VIVFIIAGGVGNI
+165 VILFIVAGGVGNI

-300 NRSNIM
+300 NRTNIM
-306 PTPDLCVINNRLFWI
+306 PTPDLCVINNRFFWI

-356 VPGGTQRRQC
+356 VPGGIQRRQC
-366 GGFDNGPSQGVRRV
+366 GGFDNTPIQGGRRS
-380 GVRSSPDLSPNRTV
+380 GARSSPDLSPNNSV
-394 SRQLTWRIT
+394 SRQLTWRVT
-403 STSRTQRNKVGMSVS
+403 STRTPRNKVGMSVS

-424 MNGCGGTGSSG
+424 MNGCGGGGGSGGS
-435 QRRGRD
+435 RRGRD
-441 VATQTPPSIA
+441 VATQTPLSIA

-510 CWAPFFLLNI
+510 CWAPFFLLNM
-520 LFAACP
+520 LFASCP

-548 NPIIYTVFNRTFRA
+548 NPIIYTVFNRTFRG
-562 AFLRLLR
+562 AFLRLLK
-569 CHCTRRGRCTRYRS
+569 CHCNRRGRCTRYRS
-583 TGSTRGASQLCAR
+583 VGSTRGASQLCAR

-602 ISLRPSALAPQS
+602 ISLRPSAMQ
-614 PAAPDTTETVLIEQ
+614 AAAGQEVTETVLMET
-628 PIGNFNIRRSIV
+628 P
-640 STLGI
+640 LG
-645 SDSEA
+645 DYNVRY

>member
-1 MVFDMNNLTFLD
+1 MSMDTNLTFIEEALQD
-13 TAFQEFQCQ
+13 LPCRLYPGKF
-22 LIQGRGCGDS
+22 CGS
-32 FSGLDCATDDNFVN
+32 YYGVDCSSEDYHA
-46 YTCELNIDIQNETAY
+46 YICELNIDIQNETSY
-61 TCSACNTTDV
+61 SCTTCFNTNLVVDSNGTICST
-71 GGNNTLCAPFLKLNM
+71 GLKMNLMNVM
-86 VTIIFE
+86 FE
-92 SALKNLWLRLPSLFC
+92 NALKSLWLRLPDTICNS
-107 DLDTLFCYTETRN
+107 DLYCYSDVLN
-120 RTLYIDAFNE
+120 RTFYINDFNSTFE
-130 TSVLS
+130 TNT
-135 AVETFQCS
+135 VESFQCS
-143 YDFRNITEKV
+143 FNYRNLTAEVLASK
-153 VDKAGYDWSFLF
+153 GYDWSFLF
-165 VIVFIIAGGVGNI
+165 VILFIVAGGLGNI

-263 PLKSRHHSTKRV
+263 PLKSRHHSTKRL

-288 FVSSSITVLGLI
+288 VVSSSITVLGLI
-300 NRSNIM
+300 NKTNIM

-366 GGFDNGPSQGVRRV
+366 GGFDNGPIQCVRRL
-380 GVRSSPDLSPNRTV
+380 GARSSPDLSPGRPV
-394 SRQLTWRIT
+394 SRQMTWRVT
-403 STSRTQRNKVGMSVS
+403 SARSQRNKIGMSVS

-424 MNGCGGTGSSG
+424 MNGCGTGKSK
-435 QRRGRD
+435 RRGHD

-461 LKLTLAAPNALTL
+461 LKLTLATPNALTL

-562 AFLRLLR
+562 AFLRLLK
-569 CHCTRRGRCTRYRS
+569 CHCTRRGRCTRYHS
-583 TGSTRGASQLCAR
+583 VGSTRGASQLCAR

-602 ISLRPSALAPQS
+602 ISLRPSGLPIPT
-614 PAAPDTTETVLIEQ
+614 PAAQDTTETVLMDPPLGE
-628 PIGNFNIRRSIV
+628 FNMRY
-640 STLGI
+640 
-645 SDSEA
+645 